1 MRKVDVAQVTETIK
15 NLCIDANYNLPQDV
29 YDALKAGL
37 EKEESPVGRSVLQ
50 QILENA
56 DIARTEQVPICQDCG
71 LGVIFIEVGQEI
83 YFEGGNIWDAIHEG
97 VRQGYKEGY
106 LRKSTCN
113 PFTRANVGD
122 NTPSVIH
129 YKIVPGDKIH
139 ITVAPKGGGSENM
152 SRVMMLKP
160 ADGLEGVKEYVYKR
174 VTECGGNPCP
184 PITVGIGVGGT
195 YDRSAFLAKKALLRP
210 IGSKNPNPEL
220 AEVEEELLERIN
232 KIGTGPMGW
241 GGRTTALAVHFE
253 MEPCHIAS
261 LPVAVNI
268 NCHAARHKSATI

>member
-1 MRKVDVAQVTETIK
+1 MRKVNVAQVTETIK

-56 DIARTEQVPICQDCG
+56 DIARNEHVPICQDCG
-71 LGVIFIEVGQEI
+71 LGVVFIEVGQEV
-83 YFEGGNIWDAIHEG
+83 YFEGGYIWDAIHEG

-106 LRKSTCN
+106 LRKSTCH

-122 NTPSVIH
+122 NTPAVIH
-129 YKIVPGDKIH
+129 YKVVPGDKIH

-195 YDRSAFLAKKALLRP
+195 YERSAFLAKKALLRP
-210 IGSKNPNPEL
+210 IGSKNPDPEL
-220 AEVEEELLERIN
+220 AAVEEELLERIN
-232 KIGTGPMGW
+232 KIGSGPMGW
-241 GGRTTALAVHFE
+241 GGRITALAVHFE

>member
-195 YDRSAFLAKKALLRP
+195 YERSAFLAKKALLRP